1 MRLQWRGR
9 LPSHP
14 FRATTTLLLR
24 IPRLDRLVSSPLSSG
39 RPVYRSVEHSCQPP
53 PHLRPLLL
61 LRSSPQR
68 DCAPQI
74 SSRKLP
80 KAGGCTCLSAS
91 FLLLADFPHGAAAG
105 PCGRSALAMAG
116 TQQQG
121 TGSAT
126 PAAAPPPAPTTV
138 PAPEGWVRPWSPGLL
153 SPEELEQ
160 YWRDGFVVKNNV
172 FKPEELRPVMEAID
186 RMVDE
191 LAQRLLAA
199 GRITDPCAGAS
210 FHTRLAQLERHY
222 PHASVLLHKQGK
234 LPDAF
239 AQLWAHPRLLSA
251 ARQLLGE
258 DVGGHPVW
266 NLRCKTPQQEQAT
279 VPWHQ
284 DTAYLGRECWDVLQ
298 VTAWIPL
305 VNATRR
311 NGCMQVVRGGHR
323 SGKTAPHTG
332 CAGGTWYLSMDE
344 AAVQRELGVDLQRD
358 AETCEVPLG
367 GVLFL
372 NNLVPHRS
380 LNNLSGEIRWSLDL
394 RWQKL
399 DLPNGFYGLKPC
411 IRMCQAGQPG
421 YQIDWAAWAAIDRQV
436 LQKTGSP
443 PAGGGAQ
450 QEAAGQDEG
459 EGSAGGGG
467 EDLDDTIVGP
477 WMDSWPLTHS
487 NRHVEAWL
495 AGKRAI
501 TKA

>member
-1 MRLQWRGR
+1 MSETKQQGG
-9 LPSHP
+9 PS
-14 FRATTTLLLR
+14 A
-24 IPRLDRLVSSPLSSG
+24 
-39 RPVYRSVEHSCQPP
+39 
-53 PHLRPLLL
+53 
-61 LRSSPQR
+61 
-68 DCAPQI
+68 
-74 SSRKLP
+74 
-80 KAGGCTCLSAS
+80 
-91 FLLLADFPHGAAAG
+91 GAA
-105 PCGRSALAMAG
+105 
-116 TQQQG
+116 
-121 TGSAT
+121 
-126 PAAAPPPAPTTV
+126 AAAPPAPTAPAPD
-138 PAPEGWVRPWSPGLL
+138 GWVRPWTPGLL

-160 YWRDGFVVKNNV
+160 YWQDGFVVKHGV
-172 FKPEELRPVMEAID
+172 FTPQELQPVMEAID

-191 LAQRLLAA
+191 LAERLLDD
-199 GRITDPCAGAS
+199 GRITDTCAGAD
-210 FHTRLAQLERHY
+210 FYTRLTQLERQY

-284 DTAYLGRECWDVLQ
+284 DTAYLDRDCWQVLQ

-305 VNATRR
+305 INATRR
-311 NGCMQVVRGGHR
+311 NGCLQVVRGGHR
-323 SGKTAPHTG
+323 SGKTALHTG

-344 AAVQRELGVDLQRD
+344 AAAQRELGVDFERD
-358 AETCEVPLG
+358 AVTCEVPLG

-380 LNNLSGEIRWSLDL
+380 LDNLSNEVRWSLDL
-394 RWQKL
+394 RWQKP

-411 IRMCQAGQPG
+411 IRMCAAGQPD
-421 YQIDWAAWAAIDRQV
+421 YRIDWEAWAAVDRQV
-436 LQKTGSP
+436 LQKTGGEP
-443 PAGGGAQ
+443 AAAGGQ
-450 QEAAGQDEG
+450 QEAAGRAG
-459 EGSAGGGG
+459 EGSAGGRSAP
-467 EDLDDTIVGP
+467 DDDVIVGP

-495 AGKRAI
+495 AGKRAT